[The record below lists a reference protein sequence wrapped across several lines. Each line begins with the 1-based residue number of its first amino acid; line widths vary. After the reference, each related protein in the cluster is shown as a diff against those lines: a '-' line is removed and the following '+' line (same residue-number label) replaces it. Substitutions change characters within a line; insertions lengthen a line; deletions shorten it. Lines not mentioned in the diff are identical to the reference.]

1 MAYEQKP
8 GGGSLFKNTK
18 KTADKHPDYRGE
30 MVTPEGKKYALAAW
44 IKEGKNGKFFSL
56 KLSEPQSKAIGGM
69 TIIGTGTD
77 DLPF

>member
-1 MAYEQKP
+1 MSYEQKP

-18 KTADKHPDYRGE
+18 KKEDKHPEYTGE
-30 MVTPEGKKYALAAW
+30 IVTPEGKKYRLAAW

-56 KLSEPQSKAIGGM
+56 KMSVPQEK
-69 TIIGTGTD
+69 